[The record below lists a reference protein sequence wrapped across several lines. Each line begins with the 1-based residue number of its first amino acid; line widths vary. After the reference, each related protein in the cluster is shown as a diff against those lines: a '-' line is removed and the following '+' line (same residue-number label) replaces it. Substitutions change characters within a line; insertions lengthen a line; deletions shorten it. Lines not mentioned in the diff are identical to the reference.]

1 MFKGLVSS
9 FAVFAMSMGWNMLPL
24 PTIAQTCTANC
35 GSRQIQFTP
44 GQPIRLQMVNRTASL
59 IQIQQVSMTDSIP
72 LLPGSEVEVD
82 SRFGTEPNVSIV
94 FWDVTSLAVKAVLF
108 RPEPDV
114 LRIELIPGRA
124 PGDRSVYVENDGK
137 VRIF

>member
-1 MFKGLVSS
+1 MFKAVVSGLTIFAISAGWGISS
-9 FAVFAMSMGWNMLPL
+9 

-44 GQPIRLQMVNRTASL
+44 GQPIRLQMVNRTNSL

-82 SRFGTEPNVSIV
+82 SRFGTEPNVSVV

-114 LRIELIPGRA
+114 LRIELLPGRA